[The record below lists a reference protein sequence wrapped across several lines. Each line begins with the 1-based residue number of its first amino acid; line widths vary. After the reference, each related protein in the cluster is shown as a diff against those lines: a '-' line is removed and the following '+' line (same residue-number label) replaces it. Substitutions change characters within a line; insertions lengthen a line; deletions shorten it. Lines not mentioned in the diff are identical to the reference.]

1 MNFRWTDG
9 QDSSIT
15 TFSGQLRTKEWTQRL
30 QTGNITVDIDEGIM
44 ANIKKLDFFQLNV
57 QKNSDSAKARA
68 CRNPDFWDGAGIYR
82 PSLHADDPE
91 AMFRGEIALLLP
103 VD

>member
-57 QKNSDSAKARA
+57 
-68 CRNPDFWDGAGIYR
+68 
-82 PSLHADDPE
+82 
-91 AMFRGEIALLLP
+91 
-103 VD
+103 